1 MNVTLPVFPGGE
13 HAQFWWIVAI
23 MLAITG
29 GLLFI
34 FNRKRWQ

>member
-13 HAQFWWIVAI
+13 GAQFWWIFGIMVAT
-23 MLAITG
+23 TG